1 MKIGNLYMFYR
12 NGFCNFEVVQRWQ
25 NKLAV
30 YLGEDDGLIFYANG
44 HKIINHKFLVEGNVQ
59 LVDKTFLE
67 LMKEIK
73 TNV

>member
-1 MKIGNLYMFYR
+1 MFYR

-25 NKLAV
+25 NKITV
-30 YLGEDDGLIFYANG
+30 YLGEDEPIIWDNG